1 MDFGFSEEQEMLR
14 SSARD
19 FLAKEAPMTYV
30 RKMMD
35 DEVGFTAELWKKMAD
50 LGWMG
55 LILPEQYGGVGA
67 RLRRPGRRA
76 RGDGSRRPAGAVLLH
91 RRPGRAWRCSTA
103 GARRRRTQL
112 LPKLASGELRVT
124 LAQLEPSG
132 RWDADGIQLAAKA
145 DGGGFVL
152 SGTKLFVPGRAHRR
166 PTWWWPVARPGRPGR
181 DGITLFLVDAKAPGV
196 TTTQLKTMDQ
206 TRKLGEVVL
215 KDVRVPADR
224 VLGTVGQGW
233 ALLDRVIDRGKVGL
247 CAEMCGGAQ
256 RVLEMS
262 VDYAK
267 VREQFGKPIG
277 SFQAIQHK
285 CANMLVR
292 GRELE
297 VGDVLRRLG
306 GGERRRR
313 GAARRGD
320 GEGVLLRRVPPRL
333 RRGHPDPR
341 RHRLHLG
348 ARHAHLLQACEEL
361 RGDLRRRHLEP
372 RAGGAAHQPV
382 GGAMAEIDRS
392 LLGVWG
398 AETVMR
404 VESGKIR
411 EFARAVKDPN
421 PAYLDDEG
429 ALAPPTFLMTIAH
442 WMRDLGETRSAVKLD
457 YRRLLHGEQEFEY
470 VAADPGRRRA
480 SLPVAHARGVREA
493 GAPRR
498 HHDVHHR

>member
-35 DEVGFTAELWKKMAD
+35 DEVGFTPELWKKMAD

-55 LILPEQYGGVGA
+55 LILPEQYGGSGLDFVDLIVVLEEMG
-67 RLRRPGRRA
+67 RVVLPGPFFSTVVLGGVA
-76 RGDGSRRPAGAVLLH
+76 LLDGGSAALKD
-91 RRPGRAWRCSTA
+91 A
-103 GARRRRTQL
+103 L
-112 LPKLASGELRVT
+112 LPKLASGELQVT

-145 DGGGFVL
+145 DGGGYVL
-152 SGTKLFVPGRAHRR
+152 SGTKLFVPDAHTADHLVVAGR
-166 PTWWWPVARPGRPGR
+166 TPGSSGT
-181 DGITLFLVDAKAPGV
+181 DGISLFLVDAKAPGI

-224 VLGTVGQGW
+224 VLGPVGQGW

-285 CANMLVR
+285 CANMLVEVESSKSVTYYAAWAVANGVAEAPLAAAMAKAYCSDAYR
-292 GRELE
+292 HVSGEGIQIHGGIGFTWEHDMHIYFKRAKSSEVTFGDATWNREL
-297 VGDVLRRLG
+297 
-306 GGERRRR
+306 
-313 GAARRGD
+313 
-320 GEGVLLRRVPPRL
+320 
-333 RRGHPDPR
+333 
-341 RHRLHLG
+341 
-348 ARHAHLLQACEEL
+348 
-361 RGDLRRRHLEP
+361 
-372 RAGGAAHQPV
+372 
-382 GGAMAEIDRS
+382 
-392 LLGVWG
+392 
-398 AETVMR
+398 
-404 VESGKIR
+404 
-411 EFARAVKDPN
+411 
-421 PAYLDDEG
+421 
-429 ALAPPTFLMTIAH
+429 
-442 WMRDLGETRSAVKLD
+442 
-457 YRRLLHGEQEFEY
+457 
-470 VAADPGRRRA
+470 VAQHIN
-480 SLPVAHARGVREA
+480 L
-493 GAPRR
+493 
-498 HHDVHHR
+498 